1 MTEQAFERRTADV
14 EPPPTIATMTPEEIQ
29 ACFSTGPAGPGGSDL
44 ETMNLGFAKGRNARM
59 RERAFYLE
67 HKPTAGASNWAN
79 VPLRYVW
86 CDRSAYVM
94 PWGASCLC
102 SELENAKKSGRRMR
116 NISVVCLPGANHFV
130 GSSQSNPFLV
140 LT

>member
-1 MTEQAFERRTADV
+1 MQVFERRTADV

-29 ACFSTGPAGPGGSDL
+29 ACFSAGPAGGSDL
-44 ETMNLGFAKGRNARM
+44 ETTILGYAKGHHARI
-59 RERAFYLE
+59 RERAFYIE
-67 HKPTAGASNWAN
+67 HRLTAGASNWAD

-86 CDRSAYVM
+86 CDRSIYMM